1 MNDLVC
7 FLVISIS
14 ILLFNII
21 GVVAMF
27 KGKYYHEDEEIL
39 KKYPH
44 SRRAKQIEE
53 DRKFGRYN
61 IYIPKK
67 DRADYDKRYN
77 SNNSKGGE

>member
-1 MNDLVC
+1 LDDLIC
-7 FLVISIS
+7 FLIIA
-14 ILLFNII
+14 IPLLLFNII
-21 GVVAMF
+21 GVVAML
-27 KGKYYHEDEEIL
+27 KGEYYREDEETL

-53 DRKFGRYN
+53 DRKSGRYY